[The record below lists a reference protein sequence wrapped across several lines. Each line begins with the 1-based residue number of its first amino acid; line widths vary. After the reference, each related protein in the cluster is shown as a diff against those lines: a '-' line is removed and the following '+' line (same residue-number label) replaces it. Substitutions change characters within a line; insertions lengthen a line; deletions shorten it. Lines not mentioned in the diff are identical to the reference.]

1 MLTHVRSGG
10 AMPHPIVS
18 SLADKPGQ
26 RASGQVRSDHPV
38 GEQKLHHRAVELA
51 DMLRELA
58 GVEGGATEAELRSR
72 GFTMAE
78 IVEHLPVATLMVS
91 ESWVRRVDPPGDR
104 VPDIITKALAAASH
118 NMPKT
123 AGLDAEAEE
132 LAQEPWRAYCLARAA
147 WKLDPWVSQGER
159 CLNLLT
165 AFLNRLP
172 LLPRETNRVLYA
184 IAAAQ
189 KTEGRRAQ

>member
-10 AMPHPIVS
+10 AMPRPIAS
-18 SLADKPGQ
+18 SLADKPGH
-26 RASGQVRSDHPV
+26 RASSQVRPDHPA

-51 DMLRELA
+51 DMLRELTGA
-58 GVEGGATEAELRSR
+58 DGGASEAELRSR

-78 IVEHLPVATLMVS
+78 IVEHLPSATLIVS

-104 VPDIITKALAAASH
+104 VPDIVTKALAAASH

-123 AGLDAEAEE
+123 AGLDPEDEDIAAG
-132 LAQEPWRAYCLARAA
+132 AWRRYCTARAA

-159 CLNLLT
+159 CLKLLE
-165 AFLNRLP
+165 AFLSRLP
-172 LLPRETNRVLYA
+172 LLERERNRVVYA
-184 IAAAQ
+184 LAAQ
-189 KTEGRRAQ
+189 QKIEGRPAQ